1 MNFSDDFIYLAKIA
15 GFVKEEYRITF
26 LTQKPENMEKWESTA
41 QQATSCPFNP
51 VEGGIPSSWSGTQE
65 ESISQNKEQPGMVQS
80 MYCKELV
87 LGGDTE
93 FSFEELRAQRYYQ
106 RLNEKVLHLNKVKEE
121 LKFQIEQKQKLIQGR
136 SGAIQHQQPDVSQ
149 CSLQTADVS
158 CAPVVPNQAAP
169 LKVYS
174 EREISRNSAMRNN
187 IINHEDMGQGTTGV
201 KQRSSQA
208 TKSFPIYDENVLP
221 EKPNT
226 RSSSVSLK
234 SLKLPT
240 SILKSRQPASE
251 CPSDKDASLSRS
263 EEAIIN
269 AHWNKTLCRSPDDTC
284 DFVRAAQ
291 LASTP
296 FGGPGRQNPSE
307 RGRMEEHEAL
317 NKTGTVIF
325 KEPNPEARAETNK
338 LSPIQ
343 EISHEWGYTSL
354 ASTYPLEPES
364 QGRATTHL
372 GNTEVIQ
379 PTSAKTASAP
389 ALETETETV
398 NPCSLDV
405 RKTLLDKVDLS
416 SIANF
421 SRKVGPLPDPD
432 DLHLDGE
439 TLFFLKKMDD
449 QGMCLYFSSGGSVL
463 VKVDESTVP
472 WDFYINSQL
481 RARLPADL
489 QHCHAQSTCYLY
501 ENGSFTLWQV
511 PQGQT
516 IQDLLEDHVDRQ
528 DVPLL
533 AIRLLEMVKRMHS
546 CRLVHGALQPETLM
560 VCHSCEDSVI
570 CMDFSN
576 SLDLELQTDVKTLQS
591 LPSAQDYIKQG
602 LLSPSASPYQVD
614 LCGIAEV
621 VHLLLFGK
629 NMKIIKEASYWRL
642 AENSGP
648 LDWQRTLHLSNL
660 LGPWQDFFHNLLNP
674 GDNSTEFIL
683 SNLINNLKN
692 TLYEGLECQF
702 SL

>member
-1 MNFSDDFIYLAKIA
+1 
-15 GFVKEEYRITF
+15 
-26 LTQKPENMEKWESTA
+26 MEKWEPTTQQTST
-41 QQATSCPFNP
+41 CPFNP
-51 VEGGIPSSWSGTQE
+51 VDGGIPSSWSATKE
-65 ESISQNKEQPGMVQS
+65 ECISQNKEQPGAVQS

-93 FSFEELRAQRYYQ
+93 FSFEELRAQRYYK
-106 RLNEKVLHLNKVKEE
+106 RLNEKVLHLNQVKEE
-121 LKFQIEQKQKLIQGR
+121 LRFQIEQKQKLIQGR
-136 SGAIQHQQPDVSQ
+136 NGAVQHRPLDAPQHPQ
-149 CSLQTADVS
+149 QTADVS
-158 CAPVVPNQAAP
+158 SAPVPNEAAP
-169 LKVYS
+169 LKIYS
-174 EREISRNSAMRNN
+174 EPEISRNTATRNI
-187 IINHEDMGQGTTGV
+187 IINHEDMGPGTAGV
-201 KQRSSQA
+201 KQRRSQPS
-208 TKSFPIYDENVLP
+208 KCFPMYDENVLS

-269 AHWNKTLCRSPDDTC
+269 AHWNKTLCRSPDDTR
-284 DFVRAAQ
+284 DFVCAAQ

-307 RGRMEEHEAL
+307 RVRLEEREAL
-317 NKTGTVIF
+317 NKTGSVVF
-325 KEPNPEARAETNK
+325 KEPNPETKVEPNK
-338 LSPIQ
+338 LSPIE

-354 ASTYPLEPES
+354 ASTCPLELES
-364 QGRATTHL
+364 QGRPTVHSRV
-372 GNTEVIQ
+372 TEVIQ
-379 PTSAKTASAP
+379 PTSGKALSAP
-389 ALETETETV
+389 ALETV

-405 RKTLLDKVDLS
+405 RKALLDNVDLG

-449 QGMCLYFSSGGSVL
+449 QGMCLYFSNGGSVL

-472 WDFYINSQL
+472 WDFYIDSQL

-511 PQGQT
+511 PQGRT
-516 IQDLLEDHVDRQ
+516 IHELLEDDTDRR
-528 DVPLL
+528 DVPHLV
-533 AIRLLEMVKRMHS
+533 IRLLEMVKRMHS
-546 CRLVHGALQPETLM
+546 CRLVHGALRPETLM

-570 CMDFSN
+570 CVDFSN
-576 SLDLELQTDVKTLQS
+576 SLDLELQTDTTTVRY

-602 LLSPSASPYQVD
+602 LLLPSASPYQVD
-614 LCGIAEV
+614 LCGIAEIA
-621 VHLLLFGK
+621 HLLLFGK
-629 NMKIIKEASYWRL
+629 KMKIIKEASYWRL
-642 AENSGP
+642 AEDCGS
-648 LDWQRTLHLSNL
+648 LDWQRTVELSSL
-660 LGPWQDFFHNLLNP
+660 LGPLWQDFFHNLLNP
-674 GDNSTEFIL
+674 EDNSTEFIL

-692 TLYEGLECQF
+692 TLYEDLECQF